1 MTTSIDLINLSIQR
15 DLKFINIS
23 NEKILLIEW
32 KSPGS
37 FKNYVLDMH
46 TVRENK
52 INDFFF
58 HINKLGMKIVYI
70 RKQGIM
76 FTIGA
81 EDSVQ
86 YQLLEAIL
94 EYIIEKFYERE
105 ELVSK
110 LHIKNITSDAFKS
123 FKYDIEDII
132 EKFAQLDLVK
142 TVEVPCKICND
153 HFTLIV
159 KKSIIENSE
168 NYPVYVVSIH
178 NGHPIVIYVDKNFN
192 VRGTGR
198 VNFTGSIVS

>member
-1 MTTSIDLINLSIQR
+1 MQTSIELIKTSIQR

-23 NEKILLIEW
+23 NEKIFLIEW

-46 TVRENK
+46 TIRENN

-70 RKQGIM
+70 KKQGII

-86 YQLLEAIL
+86 YQLLEALL

-105 ELVSK
+105 DLVSK
-110 LHIKNITSDAFKS
+110 LYIKNITSDAFKS
-123 FKYDIEDII
+123 FTYDIDKFVD
-132 EKFAQLDLVK
+132 KFADLDLVK
-142 TVEVPCKICND
+142 TVEVPCKICKR
-153 HFTLIV
+153 HFTLIL
-159 KKSIIENSE
+159 KKKIIENST
-168 NYPVYVVSIH
+168 NFPVNVVSIH
-178 NGHPIVIYVDKNFN
+178 NGHPIVIYVDKDFK
-192 VRGTGR
+192 VRGTGH
-198 VNFTGSIVS
+198 VNFTGLLVS